1 MSRLSLPARAVTAL
15 GAALL
20 LLGVAACDED
30 GKTAPER
37 CADPPLPIYDIQHA
51 GAPADDNA
59 RFNDDAGGGD
69 SSGATPPCVTEVG
82 HGISKPVVVGTGGGS
97 SGTSGTTSTSGSG
110 GLGGS
115 PAEAGAGGA

>member
-1 MSRLSLPARAVTAL
+1 MSRLSLPSRAVSVL
-15 GAALL
+15 GSALL
-20 LLGVAACDED
+20 LVVAVACDED

-51 GAPADDNA
+51 GAPSDDNA

-82 HGISKPVVVGTGGGS
+82 HGISKPVVVGGSAGTGGK
-97 SGTSGTTSTSGSG
+97 TSTSGSS
-110 GLGGS
+110 GLSGS